1 MAVNV
6 KMEVS
11 VKDVVINADG
21 TVTISSPEL
30 AAALKE
36 AKGVKDPNVNDGP
49 PLGPGTPGNPIPAPQ
64 PIKPI
69 VVITF

>member
-30 AAALKE
+30 AAALTE
-36 AKGVKDPNVNDGP
+36 AKGVKDRTSTMARRLVLEHQAILFPR
-49 PLGPGTPGNPIPAPQ
+49 LSRSSQ
-64 PIKPI
+64 S
-69 VVITF
+69 